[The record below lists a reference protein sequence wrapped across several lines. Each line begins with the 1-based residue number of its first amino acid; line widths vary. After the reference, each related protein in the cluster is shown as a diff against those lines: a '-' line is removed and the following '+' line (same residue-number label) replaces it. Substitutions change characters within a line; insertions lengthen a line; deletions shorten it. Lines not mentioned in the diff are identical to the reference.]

1 MNWTIHEVRAYTLL
15 RNVHGRGSPCT
26 PLVRVRLSVAIYHA
40 SVKVVGRGGGRS
52 SVAASAYRS
61 GECLTNERDGNTHDY
76 TKKQGVVHREI
87 MAPENAPAWMRD
99 RSKLWNGVEVAEKR
113 KDAQLFRD
121 IELSL
126 PRELSRKDQ
135 INLVRDFVKERCVDH
150 GMVADIAIHEPRAS
164 DGEKQPHAHIMLT
177 MRRIEGESFG
187 NKAREWNPDFAT
199 KDGKGFVKDKSPLV
213 DLREGWADHT
223 NRALERAHIQE
234 RVDHRSLTAQREVA
248 LEVSQ
253 DQARS
258 EPERLLAERRAQ
270 DLDREPQPKLGAA
283 AAMERRGVQTDRG
296 DQMRAAQ
303 GRNEERQG
311 VWQQVREWG
320 AQALDK
326 ARDWAV
332 ELRERLVGV
341 DLSGL
346 RTANLSA
353 ALAGADLSG
362 LRQANQAAERAKQ
375 PTMARRPTKEAVVSR
390 QPSRTPSK
398 GRDGPEMD
406 L

>member
-1 MNWTIHEVRAYTLL
+1 M
-15 RNVHGRGSPCT
+15 
-26 PLVRVRLSVAIYHA
+26 AIYHA

-87 MAPENAPAWMRD
+87 MTPENAPAWMSD
-99 RSKLWNGVEVAEKR
+99 RSKLWNGVEAAEKR

-121 IELSL
+121 VEIAL
-126 PRELSRKDQ
+126 PRELSREEL
-135 INLVRDFVKERCVDH
+135 INLVRDFVKERCVTMGWWPTSLSRAPRQRRGEATSCPHHADH
-150 GMVADIAIHEPRAS
+150 A
-164 DGEKQPHAHIMLT
+164 PHRGREL
-177 MRRIEGESFG
+177 G

-199 KDGKGFVKDKSPLV
+199 KDGKGFVKDKSPLLG
-213 DLREGWADHT
+213 LREGWAEHI
-223 NRALERAHIQE
+223 NRALERAHIAE
-234 RVDHRSLTAQREVA
+234 RVDHRSLTVQREVA
-248 LEVSQ
+248 LEMSQ
-253 DQARS
+253 DQTRP
-258 EPERLLAERRAQ
+258 EPERLLAERCAQ

-296 DQMRAAQ
+296 DQMRAVQ
-303 GRNEERQG
+303 GRNRERQG

-332 ELRERLVGV
+332 ELRERLAGV

-353 ALAGADLSG
+353 ALAGADLFCV
-362 LRQANQAAERAKQ
+362 AAGQ
-375 PTMARRPTKEAVVSR
+375 PSCRRPTKEAVISR

>member
-1 MNWTIHEVRAYTLL
+1 
-15 RNVHGRGSPCT
+15 
-26 PLVRVRLSVAIYHA
+26 VAIYHA
-40 SVKVVGRGGGRS
+40 SVKVVGRSGGRS

-121 IELSL
+121 VEVAL
-126 PRELSRKDQ
+126 PRELSREEQ
-135 INLVRDFVKERCVDH
+135 ISLVRDFVKERCVDH
-150 GMVADIAIHEPRAS
+150 GMVADIAVHEPRAS
-164 DGEKQPHAHIMLT
+164 DGDKQPHAHIMLT
-177 MRRIEGESFG
+177 MRHIEGESFG

-213 DLREGWADHT
+213 DLREGWAEHT
-223 NRALERAHIQE
+223 NRALERAHIPE
-234 RVDHRSLTAQREVA
+234 RIDHRSLTAQREAA

-253 DQARS
+253 DQARP
-258 EPERLLAERRAQ
+258 EPERLVAERRAQ

-283 AAMERRGVQTDRG
+283 AAMERRGTKTDRG
-296 DQMRAAQ
+296 DQMRAVQ
-303 GRNEERQG
+303 GRNEERRG

-326 ARDWAV
+326 ARDLAA
-332 ELRERLVGV
+332 ELRERLAGA

-375 PTMARRPTKEAVVSR
+375 PAMVRRPTKEAVVSR

>member
-1 MNWTIHEVRAYTLL
+1 M
-15 RNVHGRGSPCT
+15 
-26 PLVRVRLSVAIYHA
+26 AIYHA

-76 TKKQGVVHREI
+76 TKKQGVVYREI

-121 IELSL
+121 VELSL
-126 PRELSRKDQ
+126 PRELSREDQ
-135 INLVRDFVKERCVDH
+135 ISLVRDFVKERCVDH

-177 MRRIEGESFG
+177 MRHIEGESFG

-213 DLREGWADHT
+213 DLREGWAAHT
-223 NRALERAHIQE
+223 NRALERAHIPE

-253 DQARS
+253 DQARP
-258 EPERLLAERRAQ
+258 EPERLRAERRAQ

-296 DQMRAAQ
+296 DQIRAVQ

-332 ELRERLVGV
+332 ELRERLAGA

-362 LRQANQAAERAKQ
+362 LRQANQAVERAKQ